1 MAHVL
6 QHSLPAETK
15 SGVSLG
21 TANSSRDIT
30 YLKNSWSFSSVVVEE
45 IFET

>member
-1 MAHVL
+1 MVDVL

-15 SGVSLG
+15 SRVSLG
-21 TANSSRDIT
+21 TANSTRGIT
-30 YLKNSWSFSSVVVEE
+30 YLKNSWSFSFVVVEE